1 MTTLKGQRPPLLRG
15 EGWRGLV
22 YPLLAAALVA
32 AALDRESTMKA
43 ALDPVALGLRAIA
56 IALALRSLP
65 AMRALGRRLRL
76 ALGASAQTLSLED
89 DALVWTG
96 PTGERR
102 IEREALVRVHVG
114 DGHLELP
121 RVWLVHRPSAG
132 VALTDLPPVFDS
144 TPKALAA
151 RIDQWRGDVEAPESV
166 DYPKPAREGS
176 KVYDRA
182 AKGDIPAGVAV
193 VRHGVQWLRRMPFA
207 AVLAAGVFLDGAFR
221 TPSLQLGYLGLL
233 PIVGVVVCTAI
244 PLGWIVVALRHVRPR
259 RGLALVATPAE
270 ILMRTREG
278 ILRASWAHL
287 ESITLSREPA
297 LTVLE
302 GWTQRRRVILKR
314 DGERNPIRY
323 DEAFLGAPA
332 DAVVALLEAY
342 RSGLMVPVDAD

>member
-1 MTTLKGQRPPLLRG
+1 MTAELRGHRPPLLRG

-22 YPLLAAALVA
+22 YPLLAVGLVVVA
-32 AALDRESTMKA
+32 FDRESSMKA

-65 AMRALGRRLRL
+65 ALRALGRRLRL
-76 ALGASAQTLSLED
+76 AAKASAHTLRLDE

-96 PTGERR
+96 PDGEHR
-102 IEREALVRVHVG
+102 IERDALVRVHVG

-121 RVWLVHRPSAG
+121 RVWLVHRPVDG
-132 VALTDLPPVFDS
+132 VALTGLPPLFDDS
-144 TPKALAA
+144 AEALGK
-151 RIDQWRGDVEAPESV
+151 RIEQWRGEIEAPATVEH
-166 DYPKPAREGS
+166 PKPAREGS
-176 KVYDRA
+176 KVYDA
-182 AKGDIPAGVAV
+182 AADGSVAPGAAV
-193 VRHGVQWLRRMPFA
+193 IRHGLGWLRRVPFA

-244 PLGWIVVALRHVRPR
+244 PFGWILVALRHVRPR

-270 ILMRTREG
+270 ILMRTRDG

-287 ESITLSREPA
+287 ESISIRREPA
-297 LTVLE
+297 LTILE

-323 DEAFLGAPA
+323 DEAFLGVPA
-332 DAVVALLEAY
+332 DAAVALLESY
-342 RSGLMVPVDAD
+342 RAGLIR